1 LNSLPSGRFIEY
13 IICLPMALGKVR
25 IEEDVWL
32 DARRVLAADCQ
43 QRFSDSVTMVYLIG
57 EYTAESF
64 SALVD

>member
-1 LNSLPSGRFIEY
+1 
-13 IICLPMALGKVR
+13 
-25 IEEDVWL
+25 L

-43 QRFSDSVTMVYLIG
+43 QCFWDLVTMVYLIG